1 MTSSRDDRM
10 ARPAPPNWLPALA
23 VAGVAALAAVGGGG
37 ISDLFGDDP
46 VVIGFAA
53 VGAFVMTLALGIVAI
68 EIAHR
73 AKVRRHDS
81 RGGSGDSGGFGL
93 WGHDSDC
100 GDSGGDGGGG
110 D

>member
-37 ISDLFGDDP
+37 ISDLLGDDP
-46 VVIGFAA
+46 VAIGLGA
-53 VGAFVMTLALGIVAI
+53 VGAFVATLVIGIIAI
-68 EIAHR
+68 EFAHR
-73 AKVRRHDS
+73 AKLRRHNS
-81 RGGSGDSGGFGL
+81 SGDSGGFGL
-93 WGHDSDC
+93 WGHSDGSDC
-100 GDSGGDGGGG
+100 GDSGGDGGG